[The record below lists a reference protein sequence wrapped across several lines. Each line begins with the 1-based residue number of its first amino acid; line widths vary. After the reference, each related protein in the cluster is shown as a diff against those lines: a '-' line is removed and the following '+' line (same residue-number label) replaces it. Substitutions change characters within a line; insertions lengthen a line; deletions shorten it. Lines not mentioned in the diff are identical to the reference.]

1 MVGQTI
7 SHYRILEKLGGGG
20 MGVVYK
26 AEDTRLHRVIALK
39 FLPEDVARDA
49 QALARFQ
56 REAQAASALNHP
68 NICTI
73 HDIGEEDG
81 QAFIAMEFLDGAT
94 LKHRIAGRP
103 LEMEM
108 MLSLAIEIADALD
121 AAHAEGIIHRDIKPA
136 NIFETKRGHAK
147 ILDFGL
153 AKVIFSDR
161 SSSKVAALN
170 TQTGSMDED
179 HLTSPGA
186 TLGTVAYMSP
196 EQAKGK
202 ELDTR
207 TDLFSFGAVLYEMAT
222 GTLPFR
228 GDTSA
233 LIFNAIL
240 EHTPV
245 PPIRLNPDLPPKL
258 EDIISKALEKD
269 RELRYQHASEMR
281 ADLKRLKR
289 EMESGRAALSSASPS
304 VATEDAAEAVARTS
318 KPSSGKQQA
327 VLPSASEPVASR
339 RWIRPVAA
347 TVAIAALVAAGLF
360 WNFHKASR
368 LTEKDTIVLADFA
381 NTTGDSV
388 FDTTLKQALAVDLE
402 QSPFLNVLSDSK
414 VNATLRLMGH
424 SPNEHVTEDLAREI
438 CLRAGSKA
446 LLAGTIASL
455 GSHYAIALKA
465 VNCQSGDSLG
475 STQAEADSREK
486 ILPALGQAATTLR
499 GKLGESL
506 ASIQKYGKPLE
517 EATTSSLEALQAYS
531 EGLRQ
536 QEEKGD
542 AAAVPYY
549 KHAVELDPNFAG
561 AYAVLAVRYGN
572 LGQASLGIANSQKA
586 YELRDRVSQR
596 EKYYISAQYYTYV
609 TGEAEKAIEQ
619 YELWIQNYPRDAIP
633 YTNIGVGYSTEA
645 QYEKSAAQTREA
657 LRIDPNNVL
666 VYTNLGQDYLALNRL
681 DEAKATFEQAAA
693 NHLDDPY
700 LHLNMYY
707 LAFLQGDVAAMQ
719 QQVSWA
725 MGKPGTEDL
734 LLSAHSDT
742 EAYHGRL
749 AKARDLSQ
757 HAVDSA
763 KSNDAKETAAIWA
776 VNQALREAEFGN
788 ATQARQFA
796 SAALA
801 LAPLGRDVQ
810 LLAALALARAG
821 DAVSAQKFTDKLNSD
836 FPLSTVLQHY
846 WLPTV
851 QAEIE
856 LAHGNPARAIE
867 VLHSASTYELGD
879 PPQFQ
884 PGTLYPVYVRGQAY
898 LRAGNG
904 TAAAVEFQKIIDHRG
919 IVLNF
924 PLGALAH
931 FGLARAYA
939 RVGDTAK
946 AKAAYQDFFALWKD
960 ADPDI
965 PILKEA
971 KAEYAKLQ

>member
-1 MVGQTI
+1 
-7 SHYRILEKLGGGG
+7 
-20 MGVVYK
+20 MGVVYR

-73 HDIGEEDG
+73 HDIGEENG

-121 AAHAEGIIHRDIKPA
+121 AAHTEGIIHRDIKPA

-179 HLTSPGA
+179 HLTSPGT

-240 EHTPV
+240 EHAPV

-289 EMESGRAALSSASPS
+289 ETESGRTAPS
-304 VATEDAAEAVARTS
+304 NAVAEDAAEVVAATGKS
-318 KPSSGKQQA
+318 PSGKQPA
-327 VLPSASEPVASR
+327 VLPSPLVVAKATPASR
-339 RWIRPVAA
+339 WKLLLAA
-347 TVAIAALVAAGLF
+347 TVAIAALVGAGLF
-360 WNFHKASR
+360 WNLHKASR

-414 VNATLRLMGH
+414 VNGTLRLMGH

-446 LLAGTIASL
+446 LLAGSIASL

-536 QEEKGD
+536 QGEKGD

-549 KHAVELDPNFAG
+549 RHAIELDPNFAR
-561 AYAVLAVRYGN
+561 AYAAIAVRYGN

-693 NHLDDPY
+693 NRLDDPY

-749 AKARDLSQ
+749 VKARDLSQ

-763 KSNDAKETAAIWA
+763 KSNDAKETAAIWEI
-776 VNQALREAEFGN
+776 NQALREAEFGN

-821 DAVSAQKFTDKLNSD
+821 DAVSAQQFTDKLNSD

-856 LAHGNPARAIE
+856 LTHGNPARAIE

-904 TAAAVEFQKIIDHRG
+904 TAAAQEFQKIIDHRG

-931 FGLARAYA
+931 VGLARACA
-939 RVGDTAK
+939 LSGDTAR
-946 AKAAYQDFFALWKD
+946 AKGAYQDFFALWKD
-960 ADPDI
+960 ADPAI